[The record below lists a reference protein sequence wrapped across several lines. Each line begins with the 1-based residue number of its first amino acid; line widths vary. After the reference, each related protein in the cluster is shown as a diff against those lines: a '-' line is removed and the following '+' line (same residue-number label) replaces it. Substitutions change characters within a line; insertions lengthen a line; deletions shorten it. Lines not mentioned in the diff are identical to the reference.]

1 MINGETVA
9 TSKPLSNPLDARNFS
24 GKPVEN
30 SPDTKDVI
38 YTPEDKEYLSFIQ
51 NRLESA
57 KRQKNYPYP
66 EYGGKKNY
74 YTIYNDNE
82 KIANTMLEEKK
93 NDDDVI
99 VSSGTVEAKLDALLS
114 NINNLDLSADI
125 FAFDKEN
132 NKIQELGLAL
142 EDIISMTEEL
152 DGEGG
157 DEEKKML
164 RQRELLKQ
172 GTVFVQEEWLKL
184 WEVKKKLTE
193 GYDGQFKN
201 FKKWEESYEC
211 VFEGPSR
218 TLLYGPNVYLGNIT
232 EFFMDK
238 QPYIFVVIHQDYKT
252 AETKYGKFENWKH
265 VVKGAVPSDTVQDQ
279 RTIFDNKWRLTEITQ
294 DQVEII
300 LYQDKPRD
308 EFQIIINGVMMLP
321 IGFPLSAVCP
331 GGNYNITKQVF
342 RVINHKFAYGKS
354 FVSSGA
360 VKELSALVDEMLKLF
375 VLKTRKSITPAY
387 VNTSGKVISKKV
399 LSPGRISMGIA
410 PDALQAI
417 GNEGQGVTSSEYQ
430 ILKEL
435 QDGIDKV
442 TVSNQFAGQQGHAG
456 TTATEVVELQRQ
468 AKLVLG
474 LTIASCGLLEKKLA
488 YLRLWNILANWFNPI
503 DTKVIQIGDVRKE
516 VNQYRN
522 THTSTNIQGS
532 GMGER
537 YVIPTD
543 QGIPSAE
550 EIRKLELQ
558 MEKEKGF
565 PVRRT
570 YIDPE
575 ALKVAKLRWYVVIN
589 PREKETSAFYKLLFR
604 EELSDMLTLTQFGSV
619 PNKDGL
625 EEKFSNVYQENKS
638 KLFSSKSITSDM
650 AGVGGANN
658 GGTPAAMVGRTNA
671 TGVPT
676 MPNAVK
682 TS

>member
-1 MINGETVA
+1 MINSTTIIPSSNNA
-9 TSKPLSNPLDARNFS
+9 QNPLDKKTEET
-24 GKPVEN
+24 KPIEQ
-30 SPDTKDVI
+30 I
-38 YTPEDKEYLSFIQ
+38 YNDADREYLTFMQS
-51 NRLESA
+51 RLESA
-57 KRQKNYPYP
+57 KRQRNNPYP
-66 EYGGKKNY
+66 EYNNKTY
-74 YTIYNDNE
+74 SQIYDENE
-82 KIANTMLEEKK
+82 KIANTMLEPKK

-99 VSSGTVEAKLDALLS
+99 VSAGTVEAKLDALLA

-142 EDIISMTEEL
+142 QDTIAMTEEL

-157 DEEKKML
+157 DEEKKLL

-184 WEVKKKLTE
+184 WETKKVLTE
-193 GYDGQFKN
+193 GYNGQFKDW
-201 FKKWEESYEC
+201 KQWEEKLEL

-232 EFFMDK
+232 EFFMEK
-238 QPYIFVVIHQDYKT
+238 QPYIFAVIHQDYKV
-252 AETKYGKFENWKH
+252 AEAKYGKFENWTY
-265 VVKGAVPSDTVQDQ
+265 VKPGAVPTAETTNTSAPTM
-279 RTIFDNKWRLTEITQ
+279 FDNKWRLTDVAK

-308 EFQIIINGVMMLP
+308 EFQIIINGVLMLP

-331 GGNYNITKQVF
+331 GGNYNIAKQVF

-360 VKELSALVDEMLKLF
+360 VKEISALIDEMLKLF
-375 VLKTRKSITPAY
+375 VLKTRKSFSPPY
-387 VNTSGKVISKKV
+387 VNTSGKVIPKKV

-417 GNEGQGVTSSEYQ
+417 GTEGQGVTSNEYNV
-430 ILKEL
+430 LKEL
-435 QDGIDKV
+435 QDQIDKS

-474 LTIASCGLLEKKLA
+474 LTIAACSLLEKKLA
-488 YLRLWNILANWFNPI
+488 YLRLWNILENWFNPV
-503 DTKVIQIGDVRKE
+503 DTKVVQIGDVRKE
-516 VNQYRN
+516 IKQYRN
-522 THTSTNIQGS
+522 THRQTTIEGE
-532 GMGER
+532 GIGER
-537 YVIPTD
+537 FVIPTD
-543 QGIPSAE
+543 QGLPDAE
-550 EIRKLELQ
+550 TIRALEIQ
-558 MEKEKGF
+558 NEKEKGF
-565 PVRRT
+565 PIRRI

-575 ALKVAKLRWYVVIN
+575 ELKVAKLRWYVVIN

-604 EELSDMLTLTQFGSV
+604 EELADIMTLMQLGSI

-625 EEKFSNVYQENKS
+625 EEEFSRVYQKNRS
-638 KLFSSKSITSDM
+638 KIFTSQQINPAM
-650 AGVGGANN
+650 AGVSGAMNVNGMTEN
-658 GGTPAAMVGRTNA
+658 GGTPAKPAAKGN
-671 TGVPT
+671 
-676 MPNAVK
+676 MPGLPKMTAGA
-682 TS
+682 